1 MSVTKEE
8 IRAIKKQKLATVKC
22 LRSLEFS
29 TRYFYK
35 NLHNRKFV
43 VRKHHKQI
51 ARALERVLS
60 GKCRRLLISIPPRY
74 GKTELA
80 VKNFIAHGLSLNP
93 AAKFI
98 HLSASDALAFDN
110 SEGTKDIVQSPEYR
124 RLFPDVRIKK
134 STDSKKKWYT
144 TAGGGVYATG
154 AAGQVTGFGAG
165 TRTDETDEIEEWLD
179 ELLITIGQKRKFG
192 GALIIDDAIKPD
204 DADADI
210 KRMRVNRRWN
220 STIKSRLN
228 SRDTPVIVIMQRL
241 HPMDLIGYL
250 KATEGLASEG
260 GEWEELVLPALGVND
275 AGELEAL
282 DPSMHT
288 VEDLKKMRD
297 NADEEVRIAFQ
308 RQYQQNPKPR
318 EGLLFPD
325 SDLKYYNPKEILVEK
340 LSEYRHTHID
350 PADKGGDSLCA
361 IVGYLIGNKIYVA
374 DIIFNTKGTDVNE
387 PRCVEFLKQH
397 ACNSAV
403 IESNSGWRLFRTNI
417 KRAIEEDGSD
427 CEVDAVNNTTNKHTR
442 ILEAAAFIRNHFV
455 FREDCLE
462 LPEYRRFIEELT
474 SYRQDQSGT
483 NKNAHDDA
491 PDSSAGLA
499 KYFRT
504 NFAHLWQVVVNS

>member
-1 MSVTKEE
+1 MKVT
-8 IRAIKKQKLATVKC
+8 IGKC
-22 LRSLEFS
+22 LKSLEFS
-29 TRYFYK
+29 TRYFFK
-35 NLHNRKFV
+35 HQHNRRFI
-43 VRKHHKQI
+43 VRQYHKKI
-51 ARALERVLS
+51 CKALERVLS

-80 VKNFIAHGLSLNP
+80 VKNFIAHGLALNP

-98 HLSASDALAFDN
+98 HLSASDALALDN

-124 RLFPDVRIKK
+124 RIFPEVRIKS

-165 TRTDETDEIEEWLD
+165 TRVDESDEIEEWLD
-179 ELLITIGQKRKFG
+179 EIIADIHNIAQKRKFG
-192 GALIIDDAIKPD
+192 GALVIDDAIKPD

-250 KATEGLASEG
+250 KATEGLKKDG
-260 GEWEELVLPALGVND
+260 GEWEELELAALFVNEK
-275 AGELEAL
+275 GELESL

-288 VEDLKKMRD
+288 VEDLIKMRD

-325 SDLKYYNPKEILVEK
+325 SDLKYYDSHDIKEEAI
-340 LSEYRHTHID
+340 EYRFGYVD
-350 PADKGGDSLCA
+350 PADKGGDDYCTIIAYL
-361 IVGYLIGNKIYVA
+361 VGNRIHIHEVLY
-374 DIIFNTKGTDVNE
+374 NTNGTDYNE
-387 PRCVEFLKQH
+387 PLTVDMFVKHKLQAAE
-397 ACNSAV
+397 
-403 IESNSGWRLFRTNI
+403 IESNGAWIVYGKNVRSKVQEKNKNCAIRLFP
-417 KRAIEEDGSD
+417 
-427 CEVDAVNNTTNKHTR
+427 NTTNKHTR
-442 ILEAAAFIRNHFV
+442 IVAQASFIRNNFL
-455 FREDCLE
+455 FRLDYHENKA
-462 LPEYRRFIEELT
+462 YRKFMDVLT
-474 SYRQDQSGT
+474 SYRQDQNGV

-491 PDSSAGLA
+491 PDSCAGTALH
-499 KYFRT
+499 
-504 NFAHLWQVVVNS
+504 FATKFGHLF

>member
-1 MSVTKEE
+1 MKVT
-8 IRAIKKQKLATVKC
+8 IGKC
-22 LRSLEFS
+22 LKSLEFS

-35 NLHNRKFV
+35 HLHNRRFI
-43 VRKHHKQI
+43 VRQYHKKI
-51 ARALERVLS
+51 CKALERVLS

-80 VKNFIAHGLSLNP
+80 VKNFIAHGLALNP

-98 HLSASDALAFDN
+98 HLSASDALALDN

-124 RLFPDVRIKK
+124 RIFPEVRIKS

-165 TRTDETDEIEEWLD
+165 TRVDESDEIEEWLD
-179 ELLITIGQKRKFG
+179 EIITDIHNIAQKRKFG
-192 GALIIDDAIKPD
+192 GALVIDDAIKPD

-250 KATEGLASEG
+250 KATEGLKKDG
-260 GEWEELVLPALGVND
+260 GEWEELELSALFVNEN
-275 AGELEAL
+275 GELESL

-288 VEDLKKMRD
+288 VEDLIKMRD

-325 SDLKYYNPKEILVEK
+325 SDLKYYNPKEIDLSK
-340 LSEYRHTHID
+340 LYEYRHAHID

-361 IVGYLIGNKIYVA
+361 IVGYLVGNKIYIE
-374 DIIFNTKGTDVNE
+374 DIIFNTHGTDINE

-397 ACNSAV
+397 GCNSAV

-417 KRAIEEDGSD
+417 KKRMEEDGSD

-442 ILEAAAFIRNHFV
+442 IIEAAAFIRNHFV

-462 LPEYRRFIEELT
+462 LKEYRRFMEELT
-474 SYRQDQSGT
+474 SYRQDQTGA
-483 NKNAHDDA
+483 NKNPHDDA

-504 NFAHLWQVVVNS
+504 QFAHLWQILVNS